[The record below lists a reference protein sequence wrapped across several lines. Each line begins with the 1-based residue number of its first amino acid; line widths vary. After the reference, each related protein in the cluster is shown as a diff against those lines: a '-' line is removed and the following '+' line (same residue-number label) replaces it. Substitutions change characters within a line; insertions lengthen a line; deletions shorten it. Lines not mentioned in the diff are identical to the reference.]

1 MSESVGLHKLDLH
14 SCRIGG
20 AIESSRLGVARD
32 VIGKVG
38 NL

>member
-1 MSESVGLHKLDLH
+1 MGLHKVDLH

-20 AIESSRLGVARD
+20 AIESSGLGVARD
-32 VIGKVG
+32 VIKKVG